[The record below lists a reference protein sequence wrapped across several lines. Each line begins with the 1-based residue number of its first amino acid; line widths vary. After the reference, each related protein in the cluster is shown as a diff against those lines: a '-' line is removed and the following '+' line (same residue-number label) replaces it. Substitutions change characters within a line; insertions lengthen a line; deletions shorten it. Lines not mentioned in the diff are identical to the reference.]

1 MRTARRLLAGG
12 AAPRPSRVLALILL
26 ATCFLA
32 AAAPRVLE
40 VFQTRVLRDTLAAAP
55 TVDRTISVATG
66 WVAAG
71 SGHQP
76 TGAPTAGLLTATT
89 PVLRRAIQPPL
100 ASPPGSAWTSVTT
113 GFQSVLN
120 PAATARPGVKDP
132 QLELVYRN
140 PVRSHL
146 RLIAGSLPDRSS
158 ARVVAGQRVPVF
170 DVAVAAATAAR
181 FRLRPGAN
189 IQIGLQPTNKLGR
202 LVLHA
207 TGPPSAVLHVV
218 GVVRPADPASA
229 FWAYD
234 TLVAAPV
241 LQDAFS
247 TYPGP
252 FWAGAVLIGPDE
264 IAALPSIFS
273 GQQLSLLWDF
283 PLRMSSLTADQAP
296 QVQGALNAMKASL
309 IASTAGARYPLPL
322 AINGNPQTVLASF
335 PAQEAAAD
343 QVLSLT
349 ITGLFLISM
358 VLILLASCL
367 VIDRRDAEIAA
378 LRARG
383 CSLPG
388 LALRVLADTAP
399 LLTVALA
406 AGIAAA
412 VAISPGASVTA
423 SWEMT
428 AALGLVALAGP
439 PLLAVIRHRD
449 AAQSRRAARADVT
462 IPRRSSRRAVAE
474 LSAAALA
481 VLVIAALRFR
491 ARANGGGVNLLT
503 GTGPQLVALLAALL
517 AIRCYPL
524 PLRLLLRLTTRRR
537 GAAVYLGLA
546 RAARSASTALL
557 PALALILAMALA
569 GFGGMIASTVSS
581 ARVAGSWRQVGADA
595 SVTVA
600 DIHPIS
606 AAAARELARVAGTRH
621 AVTVS
626 DEAGRLVIGG
636 RVIAATAVD
645 APPAPYAALS
655 ADTPF
660 GSFAPSLLADRS
672 GAKSKSKSGGNGQRE
687 SQRRRQSRG
696 QGRAAAIPVLVSP
709 GLASL
714 TGLTGTLQT
723 SVDRPLRVR
732 VAGLLAATPAAPTGA
747 FLVIPAWA
755 ANRADGPWPA
765 NKALLTGTDLDAAAL
780 RAIVRRSIPGGAL
793 RLRAAVLKQDAAAS
807 PMANAATQIFALCLA
822 AAALLAAA
830 SVILGCALSAD
841 SRRRLLVTLTT
852 IGVRRRDA
860 RVVAVLEALPLLVV
874 AVAGGLLAAV
884 ALPVAV
890 GPALNLAVFIGA
902 GPNESVRPALLPLAA
917 AAAGTAALV
926 IVTALGQSAAATR
939 GSITQELRRGAE
951 Q

>member
-40 VFQTRVLRDTLAAAP
+40 VFQTRILRETLAAAP
-55 TVDRTISVATG
+55 AVDRTISVATG

-71 SGHQP
+71 HQP
-76 TGAPTAGLLTATT
+76 AGAPTAGLLTATT
-89 PVLRRAIQPPL
+89 PVLRQAIKPPL
-100 ASPPGSAWTSVTT
+100 TSPPGSAWTSVTT

-132 QLELVYRN
+132 QLEMVYRN

-158 ARVVAGQRVPVF
+158 ARLMAGQRVPVF

-181 FRLRPGAN
+181 FRLRPGSD
-189 IQIGLQPTNKLGR
+189 IQIGPQGANRLG
-202 LVLHA
+202 LLAQHA
-207 TGPPSAVLHVV
+207 TGPPAAVLHVV

-234 TLVAAPV
+234 TLVGAPV
-241 LQDAFS
+241 LEDAFS
-247 TYPGP
+247 AKYPGP

-264 IAALPSIFS
+264 IAALPSIFA
-273 GQQLSLLWDF
+273 GQPLSLLWDL
-283 PLRMSSLTADQAP
+283 PLRMSSLTAGQAP
-296 QVQGALNAMKASL
+296 QAQGALSAMNASL
-309 IASTAGARYPLPL
+309 IASTADARYPLPL
-322 AINGNPQTVLASF
+322 TINGNPQTVLASLA
-335 PAQEAAAD
+335 AQETAAD

-349 ITGLFLISM
+349 ITGLFLIGM
-358 VLILLASCL
+358 AAILLASRL
-367 VIDRRDAEIAA
+367 VIDRRDEELAA

-399 LLTVALA
+399 LLIVALA

-439 PLLAVIRHRD
+439 PLLAVVRQRD

-462 IPRRSSRRAVAE
+462 IPRRSPRRAVAE

-491 ARANGGGVNLLT
+491 ARANGNGVNLLT
-503 GTGPQLVALLAALL
+503 GTGPQLVALLAGLL

-557 PALALILAMALA
+557 PALALILAVALA
-569 GFGGMIASTVSS
+569 GFGGMIASTVSG

-595 SVTVA
+595 TVTVA

-606 AAAARELARVAGTRH
+606 AAATRALARVAGTRH

-636 RVIAATAVD
+636 RVITATAVD

-660 GSFAPSLLADRS
+660 GSFAPSLLADR
-672 GAKSKSKSGGNGQRE
+672 
-687 SQRRRQSRG
+687 G
-696 QGRAAAIPVLVSP
+696 QGPAAAIPVLVSP

-765 NKALLTGTDLDAAAL
+765 NRALLTGTDLDAAAL
-780 RAIVRRSIPGGAL
+780 RAIARRSIPGGAL
-793 RLRAAVLKQDAAAS
+793 RLRAAVLRQDAAAS

-830 SVILGCALSAD
+830 SVILGSALAAD

-852 IGVRRRDA
+852 LGVRRRDA
-860 RVVAVLEALPLLVV
+860 RVVALLEALPLLVV

-902 GPNESVRPALLPLAA
+902 GPNVSVRPGLLPLAA
-917 AAAGTAALV
+917 AAAGAAALV
-926 IVTALGQSAAATR
+926 IVTSLGQSAAATR
-939 GSITQELRRGAE
+939 GAVTRELSKGTE